1 MAKDDGITAHAR
13 MSVIVCVGLLRR
25 HSNDLGEKRFE
36 YTGPD
41 FRLARA
47 IADGYILLHGFASR

>member
-1 MAKDDGITAHAR
+1 MAKDDGLTARQQTSAP
-13 MSVIVCVGLLRR
+13 VCGGLLRR
-25 HSNDLGEKRFE
+25 DTNDLGETRLE